1 MPTGKRMK
9 RRKNI
14 VDYESLD
21 LQTGRLLR
29 GYSFGFQS
37 LSERIM
43 RRQGKRFHKIIT
55 PGDRNDDSTKCY
67 SCSGE
72 PQHRSKYDYR

>member
-29 GYSFGFQS
+29 GYSFVNLMDIY
-37 LSERIM
+37 LSCLLQFVFFFI
-43 RRQGKRFHKIIT
+43 Q
-55 PGDRNDDSTKCY
+55 DSTDHKDPRKQ
-67 SCSGE
+67 E
-72 PQHRSKYDYR
+72 I

>member
-37 LSERIM
+37 LSERIWKTRLLTMKDLEM
-43 RRQGKRFHKIIT
+43 RRNEMSVI
-55 PGDRNDDSTKCY
+55 
-67 SCSGE
+67 
-72 PQHRSKYDYR
+72 